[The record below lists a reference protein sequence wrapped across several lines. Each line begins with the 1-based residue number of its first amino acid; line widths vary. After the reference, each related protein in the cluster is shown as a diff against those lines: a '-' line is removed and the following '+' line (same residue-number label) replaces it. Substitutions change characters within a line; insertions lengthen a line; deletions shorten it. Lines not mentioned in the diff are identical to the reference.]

1 MFDPARYSNN
11 FEREH
16 GSELSEWLR
25 MLPEAV
31 AARPLALGPDGAT
44 VVIGPGELSLRWQ
57 VLPPRQI
64 ALVRLP
70 RLRVHYRFEGVPD
83 DERARFLRFFDLYM
97 QRGGG

>member
-1 MFDPARYSNN
+1 MFDPARYSND
-11 FEREH
+11 FDREH

-31 AARPLALGPDGAT
+31 AARPLTLRPDGA
-44 VVIGPGELSLRWQ
+44 VVGIGPGLLTLRWQ

-70 RLRVHYRFEGVPD
+70 RLQVHYHFDGVPD
-83 DERARFLRFFDLYM
+83 DERARFLRFFDLCM

>member
-31 AARPLALGPDGAT
+31 AARPLTLGPDGAT
-44 VVIGPGELSLRWQ
+44 VGIGPGELSLHWE

-64 ALVRLP
+64 ALVRIP
-70 RLRVHYRFEGVPD
+70 RLKVDFQF
-83 DERARFLRFFDLYM
+83 ERADAETRSRFMRRFDLFL

>member
-1 MFDPARYSNN
+1 MFDPARYSND

-25 MLPEAV
+25 MLPGAV
-31 AARPLALGPDGAT
+31 AARPLALVPDGAT
-44 VVIGPGELSLRWQ
+44 VTIAHGALTLRWE

-70 RLRVHYRFEGVPD
+70 RLRVHYRFEGVSD
-83 DERARFLRFFDLYM
+83 DERARFLRYFDLFM